1 MDKICSVSESV
12 GRWVWM
18 LSVRAGEEGEA
29 ARLKPPVA
37 ARGGVRGAARGGRQ
51 SIAGGRPTRAPVRRV
66 LPWVQRPRVTAPKWA
81 GSMKRTPKS
90 KVFI

>member
-51 SIAGGRPTRAPVRRV
+51 SIAGGRAADT
-66 LPWVQRPRVTAPKWA
+66 RPRPPRAALGAKA
-81 GSMKRTPKS
+81 
-90 KVFI
+90 